1 MYSAPTV
8 HIQCMH
14 CTYTCTPACIE
25 FIRWQHS
32 VSTLM
37 SECFSTSGRAS
48 WIFCITLGGRPICGG
63 ERRAGGTANDATAFT
78 ATGPTRPVVQ
88 SSPAPNCMGYAGWGG
103 VARQVVAQHASMP
116 SARRT
121 RCYQSRLAASD
132 STRPA
137 RRIGRRRETAS
148 QRGSRASAAT
158 ASQPRLPCDERGS
171 VGCVGST
178 VWEKSTGFVAE
189 SHWGALKQRFFTP

>member
-1 MYSAPTV
+1 
-8 HIQCMH
+8 MH
-14 CTYTCTPACIE
+14 CTYTYTPACIE
-25 FIRWQHS
+25 FIRWQHL

-48 WIFCITLGGRPICGG
+48 WIFCITLGGRPICGV
-63 ERRAGGTANDATAFT
+63 ERRAGGTANDDTAFT
-78 ATGPTRPVVQ
+78 ATGPTRPAVQ

-103 VARQVVAQHASMP
+103 VARQVAAQHASMP

-132 STRPA
+132 STQPA

-158 ASQPRLPCDERGS
+158 ASQPRLPCDERVS
-171 VGCVGST
+171 VGRRLRRIHSWAEVHRFRSR
-178 VWEKSTGFVAE
+178 VTGAY
-189 SHWGALKQRFFTP
+189 KQRFTRRLVQ